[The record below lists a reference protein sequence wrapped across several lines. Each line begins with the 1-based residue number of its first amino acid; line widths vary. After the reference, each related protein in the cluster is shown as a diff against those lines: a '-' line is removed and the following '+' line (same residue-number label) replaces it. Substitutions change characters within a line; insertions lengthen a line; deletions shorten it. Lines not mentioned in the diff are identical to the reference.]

1 MLECRSIFVRTTSRN
16 QRVYRACGYGGN
28 DGRCRHRIDIMNKVR
43 EIWLLFKKD
52 IWKKSTPFFEMTN
65 LRKQES
71 GLPYDLW
78 LDSAGCT
85 RNTHHKVMR
94 IKVGVGDELI
104 TVVIYSKRDIRPLR
118 PFRMENKIVS
128 WVCDNYDTLF
138 KHWNGELSDRQALNL
153 LSKD

>member
-1 MLECRSIFVRTTSRN
+1 MAFIRRIHLEEK
-16 QRVYRACGYGGN
+16 YA
-28 DGRCRHRIDIMNKVR
+28 
-43 EIWLLFKKD
+43 
-52 IWKKSTPFFEMTN
+52 FFEMAN

-71 GLPYDLW
+71 GLPYDIW
-78 LDSAGCT
+78 LDSIGCA

-104 TVVIYSKRDIRPLR
+104 PVIIASQRDIRPLR
-118 PFRMENKIVS
+118 PFRMENEIVS
-128 WVCDNYDTLF
+128 WVVHNYDTLF

>member
-1 MLECRSIFVRTTSRN
+1 MTLI
-16 QRVYRACGYGGN
+16 QRRPYEEKY
-28 DGRCRHRIDIMNKVR
+28 
-43 EIWLLFKKD
+43 
-52 IWKKSTPFFEMTN
+52 TFFEMAN
-65 LRKQES
+65 LGKQES

-104 TVVIYSKRDIRPLR
+104 TVVISSKRDIRPLR
-118 PFRMENKIVS
+118 PFRMENEIVS
-128 WVCDNYDTLF
+128 WVVHNYDTLF